1 MMEYKGYVAVIGYD
15 ESTDLLYG
23 NVINA
28 APYPIANF
36 MASDV
41 EGLKREFRISVE
53 EYLKACEEDGDEPA
67 KPFPEKLE
75 LALYEELYRRIAT
88 AAAKEELDV
97 DEWVVE
103 TIELRLTGNRYP
115 PPTSVQKVSPN
126 F

>member
-15 ESTDLLYG
+15 DSTDLLYG

-53 EYLKACEEDGDEPA
+53 EYLKVCEEYGDEPA

-75 LALYEELYRRIAT
+75 LPLYEELYRRIAL

-126 F
+126 S